1 MANRK
6 FTWTSKDG
14 EEFALPDTIIKSVHM
29 KHNTLGKG
37 DEMNEDKHTEGIV
50 IKKLKAIM
58 EKTKKDNKNSW
69 SDPHFGPDADGDDE
83 YGSKALYFKGKPPP
97 AVGNSRYPQPN
108 TLRWD
113 RPKWKPSK
121 EGGGDE
127 EEAKEEEEDEEEEED
142 DEYDDEYEDDDEYGG
157 GGGGGGGDPWCKKG
171 KLFLGI
177 GAQDVKQGKL
187 GDCWFLSALATL
199 AAQPDKIRDC
209 FCVRED
215 DDDPNKMVLLDEPGL
230 FEQCKQYGIIVC
242 RFMKNFEWYYVII
255 DDRIPVFDK
264 SGKPVFAHGDDDN
277 ELWVPLIEKA
287 YAKLQ

>member
-1 MANRK
+1 M
-6 FTWTSKDG
+6 
-14 EEFALPDTIIKSVHM
+14 EF
-29 KHNTLGKG
+29 
-37 DEMNEDKHTEGIV
+37 
-50 IKKLKAIM
+50 
-58 EKTKKDNKNSW
+58 
-69 SDPHFGPDADGDDE
+69 
-83 YGSKALYFKGKPPP
+83 
-97 AVGNSRYPQPN
+97 
-108 TLRWD
+108 
-113 RPKWKPSK
+113 
-121 EGGGDE
+121 
-127 EEAKEEEEDEEEEED
+127 
-142 DEYDDEYEDDDEYGG
+142 
-157 GGGGGGGDPWCKKG
+157 
-171 KLFLGI
+171 